1 MVDDAARAQEEPR
14 VPLRKTAVPSTLF
27 SEGAAREEVSL
38 RSEVLPRKKLH
49 GLTKAPA
56 VCLLGGCDGLGK

>member
-1 MVDDAARAQEEPR
+1 MVDDAAKGQEER
-14 VPLRKTAVPSTLF
+14 HVPLRKTTVPSTLF

-49 GLTKAPA
+49 RLMKALA

>member
-1 MVDDAARAQEEPR
+1 MVDDAERAQEERR

-38 RSEVLPRKKLH
+38 RLEGLPRKKLH
-49 GLTKAPA
+49 GLTKALA

>member
-1 MVDDAARAQEEPR
+1 MVDDAAKAQKEQR
-14 VPLRKTAVPSTLF
+14 VPLQKTAVPSTLF
-27 SEGAAREEVSL
+27 SEEAAREEVSL

-49 GLTKAPA
+49 RLMKALA